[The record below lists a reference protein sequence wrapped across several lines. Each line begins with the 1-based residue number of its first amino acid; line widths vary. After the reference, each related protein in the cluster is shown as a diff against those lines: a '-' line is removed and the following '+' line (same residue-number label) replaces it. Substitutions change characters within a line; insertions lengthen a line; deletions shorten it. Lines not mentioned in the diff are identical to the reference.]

1 MSSKKTFELLDLERD
16 IPTTPE
22 DVAALR
28 RNRPPADPEILLHLE
43 RLRADRLPGAQPP
56 PRRKT
61 FRGGA
66 PFEL

>member
-28 RNRPPADPEILLHLE
+28 RNRPPADPDILRHLD
-43 RLRADRLPGAQPP
+43 RLRADRLPGAPP
-56 PRRKT
+56 RPRRKT
-61 FRGGA
+61 FGGCE